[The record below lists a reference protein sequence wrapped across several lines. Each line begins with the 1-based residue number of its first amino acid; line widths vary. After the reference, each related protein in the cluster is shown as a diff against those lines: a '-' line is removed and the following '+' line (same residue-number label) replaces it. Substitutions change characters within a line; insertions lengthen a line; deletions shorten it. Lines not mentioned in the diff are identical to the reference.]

1 MEITFTRLIDGTAEE
16 YRYLEA
22 LDHELNRGYA
32 DDLVALF
39 RTTDRDTGYP
49 VTPMRH
55 ALQTATRA
63 LRDGAD
69 DETVFASLFH
79 DIADRVSPINHASVG
94 AEILRPFIGPR
105 THWILAH
112 HAIFQGY
119 YYWHHVGRNRDARE
133 QFRSHPHFDACAQFC
148 ERWDSI
154 SFDPRYDTM
163 PLDEFMPVVR
173 RVLAREP
180 HALWRQDEPQP

>member
-1 MEITFTRLIDGTAEE
+1 MEIRFTRLADGTAEE
-16 YRYLEA
+16 YQYLER
-22 LDHELNRGYA
+22 LDHELNRHFA
-32 DDLVALF
+32 DDLLAMF

-69 DETVFASLFH
+69 DETVFAALFH
-79 DIADRVSPINHASVG
+79 DIGDRVSPINHAAVG
-94 AEILRPFIGPR
+94 AAILRPFIGPR

-119 YYWHHVGRNRDARE
+119 YYWHHVGKDRNARDRYRGE
-133 QFRSHPHFDACAQFC
+133 PYFDACAEFC

-154 SFDPRYDTM
+154 SFDPNYDTM
-163 PLDEFMPVVR
+163 PLDDFLPIVYR
-173 RVLAREP
+173 ILAREP
-180 HALWRQDEPQP
+180 NALWHQQGQSS